1 MFYENPALDGF
12 RSAMHRLLGWDFVAR
27 RVPVVRRRLA
37 LVGAIERLE
46 GRVVPATIL
55 VTSLL
60 NSGCGTL
67 RAAIEK
73 ANLAPNNRGSGAH
86 GDTIKFA
93 HSVRG
98 TILLT
103 SALPALSTD
112 MVISGP
118 GPSALR
124 VARSGASQTPAF
136 RIFTVGRGAV
146 IKITGL
152 TITGGSAADGGGIGN
167 AGSLSLVNTTIS
179 GNSAV
184 GPPLSSEATLGG
196 GIENSGTL
204 SVTDSTFSGN
214 SASGG
219 FLSFESGGG
228 IGNSGTLSVTDS
240 TFSSNS
246 ATSAITPDL
255 SAGGAASG
263 GGIGNSGTLSVTNST
278 FSGNSA
284 SVDGGGGG
292 IGNFGTL
299 TVATVTNSTFSGN
312 SATGPIDS
320 SGGGINNGGT
330 LTVTNSTISDNSA
343 TASGGGID
351 NGGTLTVINST
362 ISGNSVTGTIFAYM
376 FGSGGGIDNQYG
388 GTLTVTNSTISGNS
402 ATVREENQM
411 EGYGGGIADSGVGS
425 ITYVTVADNSAAS
438 GGGVAITF
446 GAQSLFDSIDSI
458 FQNTQGGNVSVA
470 AGVFRSLGHNLF
482 SDDPGIS
489 IAPTDRVNTNP
500 LLGPLANNGGPTLT
514 QALLPGSPAINAGI
528 PVVGITT
535 DQRGAPRPAGSAPDI
550 GAFQVQPPLTVLS
563 LQRSGTDHHPT
574 VLVLTFNLPLNA
586 IPAESLANYRLVRAD
601 DGRVISIRSARY
613 DAASQS
619 VTLRPK
625 TRLLPSQ
632 TYSLTVIGTPPG
644 GLTTTVGAYLA
655 GAGPD
660 QPGTDYVAAVNRKA
674 QDGLQGGG
682 SDRPLNRY
690 NRTSLSSLPSPRP
703 APFPKSEPLTHG
715 KHSGSHRRRQ
725 MLREGSDHAL
735 ARWRDVPPLL
745 VGRGHQEW
753 PG

>member
-204 SVTDSTFSGN
+204 SVTDSTFSDNSVTGLSSDGDGGGIENSGALSVTDSTFSGN
-214 SASGG
+214 SATSTAFELMSG
-219 FLSFESGGG
+219 SGGG
-228 IGNSGTLSVTDS
+228 IENSGTLSVTDS
-240 TFSSNS
+240 TFISNS
-246 ATSAITPDL
+246 ATSATTPYL
-255 SAGGAASG
+255 SAGVSASG

-278 FSGNSA
+278 FSGNS
-284 SVDGGGGG
+284 
-292 IGNFGTL
+292 
-299 TVATVTNSTFSGN
+299 
-312 SATGPIDS
+312 
-320 SGGGINNGGT
+320 
-330 LTVTNSTISDNSA
+330 
-343 TASGGGID
+343 
-351 NGGTLTVINST
+351 
-362 ISGNSVTGTIFAYM
+362 
-376 FGSGGGIDNQYG
+376 
-388 GTLTVTNSTISGNS
+388 
-402 ATVREENQM
+402 
-411 EGYGGGIADSGVGS
+411 
-425 ITYVTVADNSAAS
+425 
-438 GGGVAITF
+438 
-446 GAQSLFDSIDSI
+446 
-458 FQNTQGGNVSVA
+458 
-470 AGVFRSLGHNLF
+470 
-482 SDDPGIS
+482 
-489 IAPTDRVNTNP
+489 
-500 LLGPLANNGGPTLT
+500 
-514 QALLPGSPAINAGI
+514 
-528 PVVGITT
+528 
-535 DQRGAPRPAGSAPDI
+535 
-550 GAFQVQPPLTVLS
+550 
-563 LQRSGTDHHPT
+563 
-574 VLVLTFNLPLNA
+574 
-586 IPAESLANYRLVRAD
+586 
-601 DGRVISIRSARY
+601 
-613 DAASQS
+613 
-619 VTLRPK
+619 
-625 TRLLPSQ
+625 
-632 TYSLTVIGTPPG
+632 
-644 GLTTTVGAYLA
+644 
-655 GAGPD
+655 
-660 QPGTDYVAAVNRKA
+660 
-674 QDGLQGGG
+674 
-682 SDRPLNRY
+682 
-690 NRTSLSSLPSPRP
+690 
-703 APFPKSEPLTHG
+703 
-715 KHSGSHRRRQ
+715 
-725 MLREGSDHAL
+725 
-735 ARWRDVPPLL
+735 
-745 VGRGHQEW
+745 
-753 PG
+753 

>member
-204 SVTDSTFSGN
+204 SVTDSTFSDNSVTGLSSDGDGGGIENSGALSVTDSTFSGNSATSTAFELMSGSGGGIENSGTLSVTDSTFSGN

-284 SVDGGGGG
+284 TVDGGGGG
-292 IGNFGTL
+292 IGNCGTL
-299 TVATVTNSTFSGN
+299 SVATVS
-312 SATGPIDS
+312 
-320 SGGGINNGGT
+320 
-330 LTVTNSTISDNSA
+330 
-343 TASGGGID
+343 
-351 NGGTLTVINST
+351 
-362 ISGNSVTGTIFAYM
+362 
-376 FGSGGGIDNQYG
+376 
-388 GTLTVTNSTISGNS
+388 NSTISGNS

-735 ARWRDVPPLL
+735 ARWRD
-745 VGRGHQEW
+745 
-753 PG
+753 

>member
-27 RVPVVRRRLA
+27 RVPGVRRRLA

-152 TITGGSAADGGGIGN
+152 TITGGIAADGGGIDN

-184 GPPLSSEATLGG
+184 GTALPSGFGAALGG
-196 GIENSGTL
+196 GI
-204 SVTDSTFSGN
+204 D
-214 SASGG
+214 
-219 FLSFESGGG
+219 
-228 IGNSGTLSVTDS
+228 
-240 TFSSNS
+240 
-246 ATSAITPDL
+246 
-255 SAGGAASG
+255 
-263 GGIGNSGTLSVTNST
+263 NSGTLSVTNST

-284 SVDGGGGG
+284 MGGSGSGGGG
-292 IGNFGTL
+292 IDNAGSLSLVNTTISGNSAVGFALGSELAAAVGGGIDNAGSLSLVNTTISGNSAVGTGTPSEFPAALGGGIDNSGTL
-299 TVATVTNSTFSGN
+299 SVTNSTFSGN
-312 SATGPIDS
+312 SAMGSIS
-320 SGGGINNGGT
+320 NGGGIFNDDSGT
-330 LTVTNSTISDNSA
+330 LSVTNSTFSGNSA
-343 TASGGGID
+343 SGFASFGGGIFND
-351 NGGTLTVINST
+351 DSGTLS
-362 ISGNSVTGTIFAYM
+362 
-376 FGSGGGIDNQYG
+376 
-388 GTLTVTNSTISGNS
+388 VTNSTFSGNS
-402 ATVREENQM
+402 AMGGLESVGGGIFNSGTLSVTNSTFSGNLATSTFSGSSATGFLM
-411 EGYGGGIADSGVGS
+411 GSFGGGIADEGVGS
-425 ITYVTVADNSAAS
+425 ITYVTADDNSAAS
-438 GGGVAITF
+438 GGGIAVDSPSGSIGPQA
-446 GAQSLFDSIDSI
+446 LFDSIDSI

-470 AGVFRSLGHNLF
+470 AGSFRSLGHNLF
-482 SDDPGIS
+482 SD
-489 IAPTDRVNTNP
+489 APDVSLDATDLVNTNP

-528 PVVGITT
+528 PVVGVTT
-535 DQRGAPRPAGSAPDI
+535 DQRGAPRPAGSAPDL
-550 GAFQVQPPLTVLS
+550 GAFQVQPPLSVLS
-563 LQRSGTDHHPT
+563 LQRSGTDHHPA

-660 QPGTDYVAAVNRKA
+660 QPGTDYVATVN
-674 QDGLQGGG
+674 
-682 SDRPLNRY
+682 
-690 NRTSLSSLPSPRP
+690 
-703 APFPKSEPLTHG
+703 
-715 KHSGSHRRRQ
+715 
-725 MLREGSDHAL
+725 
-735 ARWRDVPPLL
+735 
-745 VGRGHQEW
+745 
-753 PG
+753 

>member
-284 SVDGGGGG
+284 TVDGGGGG
-292 IGNFGTL
+292 IGNCGTL
-299 TVATVTNSTFSGN
+299 SVATVS
-312 SATGPIDS
+312 
-320 SGGGINNGGT
+320 
-330 LTVTNSTISDNSA
+330 
-343 TASGGGID
+343 
-351 NGGTLTVINST
+351 
-362 ISGNSVTGTIFAYM
+362 
-376 FGSGGGIDNQYG
+376 
-388 GTLTVTNSTISGNS
+388 NSTISGNS

-613 DAASQS
+613 VAASQS